1 MLLSGQCNTVVSCSK
16 NINKEKEKDIM
27 KMQRMRSGLEVL
39 DKLDGKRYQV
49 VSVNDDGTGHA
60 MEMDANGE
68 VVLDGAEVTITEANA
83 LAFRILRD
91 PAPYPIPV
99 GYTVV
104 DGALYKDGK
113 PACESGEIKL
123 IAVLAAQPDYLIL
136 TAKTDTEDMVQLM
149 AYQVSRD
156 RFTTLRKA
164 VPADLKV
171 LETAKAGTSTCFGY
185 SKVSEKE
192 EKGEDGNMKTVRV
205 LDEAALLVVTA
216 GTKVLSVCLSE
227 PVTLAD
233 AVVKE
238 VPVKPGHF
246 EAFLPVDEEIGD
258 DGYLVAAKHRTWIHT
273 DGNETTT
280 FEADG
285 MIQADWSPAYN
296 TFVIRT
302 GNMVVVENQDIM
314 IKSPQVA
321 KLEGY
326 YTLIDITRDG
336 YEYRLTFSNDE
347 YGFKTLTSKST
358 KDRGYIVT
366 VD

>member
-1 MLLSGQCNTVVSCSK
+1 
-16 NINKEKEKDIM
+16 M
-27 KMQRMRSGLEVL
+27 KMNRMRTGLEVL
-39 DKLDGKRYQV
+39 GKVDGKRYQV

-68 VVLDGAEVTITEANA
+68 VILDGAEVTINEANA

-91 PAPYPIPV
+91 PAPYPVPT
-99 GYTVV
+99 GYTVEN
-104 DGALYKDGK
+104 GALYKDGK

-136 TAKTDTEDMVQLM
+136 TAETETEGMVQLM

-156 RFTTLRKA
+156 RFTTLRKS
-164 VPADLKV
+164 VPADLTV

-185 SKVSEKE
+185 SKVTEKE
-192 EKGEDGNMKTVRV
+192 DKGEDGKAKTVRV
-205 LDEAALLVVTA
+205 LDEAALLIVTA
-216 GTKVLSVCLSE
+216 GTKCFSVCLSE

-238 VPVKPGHF
+238 VPTRPGYF

-273 DGNETTT
+273 DGDETTT

-296 TFVIRT
+296 EFVIRT
-302 GNMVVVENQDIM
+302 GNMVMVEGQDIM
-314 IKSPQVA
+314 IKSAQVA

-347 YGFKTLTSKST
+347 YAFKVLTSKST